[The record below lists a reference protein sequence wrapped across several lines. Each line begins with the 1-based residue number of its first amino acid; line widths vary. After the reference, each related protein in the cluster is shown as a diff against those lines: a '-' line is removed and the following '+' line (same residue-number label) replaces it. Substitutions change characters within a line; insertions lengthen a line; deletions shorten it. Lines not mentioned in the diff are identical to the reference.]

1 MYIGVK
7 FVVLSFEQLTQFP
20 NKNNSG
26 LVREFCDK
34 IVDPAQRCWQ
44 KIDG

>member
-34 IVDPAQRCWQ
+34 IVDPA
-44 KIDG
+44 